1 MLIKGVVY
9 GRLGEAYSYIVI
21 TAFSIG
27 AIVAYLSTLALIG
40 IVNRF

>member
-1 MLIKGVVY
+1 MLVKGIVHS
-9 GRLGEAYSYIVI
+9 GLGEARGCVVI